1 MKTIFKGSN
10 SLMAIKFVLMV
21 IRFTDL
27 ELLLDLSVAVKHFK
41 QFSQLNV
48 NSLYKDRYTNLIQF

>member
-10 SLMAIKFVLMV
+10 YLMAIKFVIMA
-21 IRFTDL
+21 ITFADL
-27 ELLLDLSVAVKHFK
+27 ELLLILSVTVRHFK

-48 NSLYKDRYTNLIQF
+48 NSLYKDNAQI